1 MILDGRKLL
10 TMRTSAAS
18 IVVLSVGIRH
28 YYIVLMVRD
37 DRQKKLLRK
46 KIDNL
51 GSSTIPL
58 YMRGRGWL

>member
-46 KIDNL
+46 KFDNL

>member
-1 MILDGRKLL
+1 
-10 TMRTSAAS
+10 MRTSAAS

-46 KIDNL
+46 KFDNL